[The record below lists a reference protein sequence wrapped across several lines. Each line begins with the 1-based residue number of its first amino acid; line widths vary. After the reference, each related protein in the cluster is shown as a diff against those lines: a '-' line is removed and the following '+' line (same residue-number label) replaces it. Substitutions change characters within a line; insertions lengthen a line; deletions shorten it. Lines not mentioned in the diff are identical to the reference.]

1 MSFPNKTSLINF
13 TQAMRELTGIELEAD
28 QCRVFRASTKRLTA
42 SDWPELMIQWWNIGE
57 RCESPIE
64 KLMAWAMLG
73 EGLTFDCQVQ
83 LGDFTADFVIETQ
96 HVEIGILKPLRQPLL
111 KVVIECD
118 GHEFHST
125 IKRQARDR
133 RIDRE
138 LQKAGYAVL
147 RFTGS
152 QINADPNHC
161 AREVR
166 NFIET
171 RTA

>member
-1 MSFPNKTSLINF
+1 MSFPNKTSLANF
-13 TQAMRELTGIELEAD
+13 TQAMRELTGIEIEAD

-42 SDWPELMIQWWNIGE
+42 SDWPELMVRWWNVGT
-57 RCESPIE
+57 RCESQIE

-73 EGLTFDCQVQ
+73 EGIVFHTQVPI
-83 LGDFTADFVIETQ
+83 GDFTADFVIDGDREFSVG
-96 HVEIGILKPLRQPLL
+96 HPNGRPAFSI
-111 KVVIECD
+111 VVECD
-118 GHEFHST
+118 GHDFHTSR
-125 IKRQARDR
+125 KRQARDR

-138 LQKAGYAVL
+138 LQKQGYAIL

-161 AREVR
+161 AHEVR
-166 NFIET
+166 DFIEA

>member
-28 QCRVFRASTKRLTA
+28 QCRVFRASTKRLVA

-83 LGDFTADFVIETQ
+83 LGDFTADFVVDPRITNHESR
-96 HVEIGILKPLRQPLL
+96 I
-111 KVVIECD
+111 VIECD

-161 AREVR
+161 AQEVR
-166 NFIET
+166 DFIET